1 MKKVIALFFLLC
13 EIVFADCLLYESEAF
28 ANEAVDE
35 YRRSCESYGGGGG
48 LFSSS
53 VSESSP
59 DNTCD
64 GYYAENAYVLRVSC
78 NTCGSV
84 TMQEELDANKEY
96 CNALCKVA
104 ALSCVT
110 PLNSWGSV
118 LSGEATACGNDDA
131 SLPGCSESSSSFG
144 ASSSSEF
151 SSSSEISSSSEA
163 NFSSSSSEIKSSSS
177 EALSSSIGEN
187 PFGYTEGLH
196 LCPTD
201 VTYFNMSSN
210 YCNEAGG
217 CKCYHSN
224 TSRIKF
230 FTIRPNYYGKMDY
243 SLRCYARQNNPTII
257 INTNLPYVTVEEN
270 TYVFLL

>member
-84 TMQEELDANKEY
+84 TMQEDDGEEAPEDGGIDLAFDTDEY
-96 CNALCKVA
+96 
-104 ALSCVT
+104 
-110 PLNSWGSV
+110 
-118 LSGEATACGNDDA
+118 
-131 SLPGCSESSSSFG
+131 
-144 ASSSSEF
+144 
-151 SSSSEISSSSEA
+151 
-163 NFSSSSSEIKSSSS
+163 
-177 EALSSSIGEN
+177 
-187 PFGYTEGLH
+187 
-196 LCPTD
+196 
-201 VTYFNMSSN
+201 
-210 YCNEAGG
+210 
-217 CKCYHSN
+217 
-224 TSRIKF
+224 
-230 FTIRPNYYGKMDY
+230 
-243 SLRCYARQNNPTII
+243 
-257 INTNLPYVTVEEN
+257 
-270 TYVFLL
+270 